1 MKGKL
6 LVAALLASSVSMF
19 SSCGGSSSVG
29 NSNIGSTL
37 QATAIEFSPV
47 GIPETDQDHV
57 SYKVTDKLT
66 VTYSDGSKKDFP
78 LIFEIL
84 LQSGDQYGSY
94 KWGQFLDIDGQPMSN
109 IAYTKGEISWN
120 PDANSVI
127 KTSDGKYFIITH
139 FEEPP
144 GMLYASEI
152 DPNTL
157 KVKSITPI
165 DFKSVGGTII
175 NCAGSTTPWNTH
187 LGGEEDYD
195 INSIYS
201 VSAGGKNPAYVNCE
215 KDSNGYFTG
224 NDSKGKFNYFCGYV
238 GGVQRYLKDLNID
251 PNNGY
256 LGDKFNLYNYG
267 YNVEVAYINGKWE
280 VAKHYV
286 TGKYTPEMA
295 LVMPDKKTLYMSDDG
310 DYKGLYKLVLDQ
322 PQTGFNKN
330 WCGTLYAAKVKQLS
344 NQNGGTFDVSWI
356 ELGKGCDNDIKAIID
371 KKPIL
376 TDIFDV
382 ENPSS
387 CPTDQGFKLITEDK
401 INQCLRL
408 KTGQNRSSKFTNDD
422 EVKRAAAFLETRK
435 YAAYLGA
442 SVEFRKGEGLAYD
455 PDNKVVYYAITE
467 IGGSMADTVGD
478 IQLPKNTCGAVYR
491 LVLDN
496 NYNATKM
503 EAVVV
508 GKEIKKDTNDPDYQ
522 KYGQKWACHPD
533 YIANPD
539 NIKYIG
545 YNTLLIGEDSS
556 NHINNFVW
564 ALNVKTGKLTRI
576 AWAPTGA
583 EVTGV
588 FSHGQIGN
596 NHIMTLNFQHPFV
609 DTFKN
614 ADGNPVNSTY
624 NDQNKDKRKGI
635 LGIIKRIPAGLFKI
649 TH

>member
-195 INSIYS
+195 LNSIYS

-371 KKPIL
+371 KKSIL

>member
-195 INSIYS
+195 LNSIYS

-588 FSHGQIGN
+588 SSHGQIGN